1 MAWSRLF
8 DLSRLGDSGV
18 DKVDKGKGKAIGGG
32 GGVDLHCFV
41 V

>member
-18 DKVDKGKGKAIGGG
+18 DKVDKGKEKERQSGGG
-32 GGVDLHCFV
+32 FALHCSGV
-41 V
+41 